1 MIPGCTGRHTDDPA
15 AKEETEM
22 ATVIANMSMSIDGF
36 IADPDDGVED
46 LFTWYGDG
54 PVEVTGFGSHRFLMH
69 EPSASVLRDA
79 FERTRA
85 FLVGRRLY
93 DHTNGWNGR
102 PPVEA
107 PMVVVT
113 HDPPEDWPR
122 DGVPITFV
130 SDGIE
135 HAVAE
140 ARELAGDGV
149 VGVAGAAVARECL
162 AAGLLDEVVINLVP
176 VVMGRGIPFFAGVA
190 NAPVRFEDPE
200 VIEAPGVTHLRY
212 RVRR

>member
-1 MIPGCTGRHTDDPA
+1 
-15 AKEETEM
+15 M
-22 ATVIANMSMSIDGF
+22 ATVIANLSMSLDGF
-36 IADPDDGVED
+36 IADPDDGVEE
-46 LFTWYGDG
+46 LFGWYADG
-54 PVEVTGFGSHRFLMH
+54 PVAVEDFGGHTFRMS
-69 EPSASVLRDA
+69 EPSAALLRDA
-79 FERTRA
+79 FARTGA

-93 DHTNGWNGR
+93 DHTNGWNAR

-113 HDPPEDWPR
+113 HDPPDDWPR

-130 SDGIE
+130 ADGIE

-140 ARELAGDGV
+140 AKALAGDRD

-176 VVMGRGIPFFAGVA
+176 VVLGHGIPFLAGVA
-190 NAPVRFEDPE
+190 SAPVRFEDPE

-212 RVRR
+212 RVRRGG

>member
-1 MIPGCTGRHTDDPA
+1 
-15 AKEETEM
+15 M
-22 ATVIANMSMSIDGF
+22 ATVIANLSMSLDGF
-36 IADPDDGVED
+36 IADPDDGVEEI
-46 LFTWYGDG
+46 FGWYDDG
-54 PVEVTGFGSHRFLMH
+54 PEVVEAFGGHRFQMSA
-69 EPSASVLRDA
+69 PSAAVLRGA
-79 FERTRA
+79 FERTGA

-140 ARELAGDGV
+140 ARALAGDGD

-162 AAGLLDEVVINLVP
+162 AAGLLDELMINLVP
-176 VVMGRGIPFFAGVA
+176 VVLGRGIPFLAGVG
-190 NAPVRFEDPE
+190 NGPWRFEDPE
-200 VIEAPGVTHLRY
+200 VTEAPGVTHLRY
-212 RVRR
+212 RVRRSEA

>member
-1 MIPGCTGRHTDDPA
+1 
-15 AKEETEM
+15 M
-22 ATVIANMSMSIDGF
+22 ATVIANLSMSLDGF
-36 IADPDDGVED
+36 IADPEDGVEEI
-46 LFTWYGDG
+46 FGWYDDG
-54 PVEVTGFGSHRFLMH
+54 PEVVEGFGGHRFQMSA
-69 EPSASVLRDA
+69 PSAEVLRGA
-79 FERTRA
+79 FERTGA

-113 HDPPEDWPR
+113 HDPPDDWPR
-122 DGVPITFV
+122 NGVPITFV

-140 ARELAGDGV
+140 ARKLAGDGV
-149 VGVAGAAVARECL
+149 VGVAGGAVARECL
-162 AAGLLDEVVINLVP
+162 AAGLLDEIVINLVP
-176 VVMGRGIPFFAGVA
+176 VAIGRGIPFLAGVA
-190 NAPVRFEDPE
+190 NGPIRFEDPE

-212 RVRR
+212 RVRRG

>member
-1 MIPGCTGRHTDDPA
+1 
-15 AKEETEM
+15 M
-22 ATVIANMSMSIDGF
+22 ATVIANLSMSIDGF

-46 LFTWYGDG
+46 IFTWYGEG
-54 PVEVTGFGSHRFLMH
+54 PEVVRAHGGH
-69 EPSASVLRDA
+69 EFRMSAPSAAVLRRA
-79 FERTRA
+79 FERTGA
-85 FLVGRRLY
+85 FLIGRRLY

-107 PMVVVT
+107 PVVVVT

-140 ARELAGDGV
+140 ASALAGDLD

-162 AAGLLDEVVINLVP
+162 AAGLLDEIVINLVP
-176 VVMGRGIPFFAGVA
+176 VAIGRGIPFLAGVA
-190 NAPVRFEDPE
+190 NAPIRFEDPE